1 LAGEYRSSRRL
12 EIEAEN
18 RRQRLIVMGVVAG
31 MMAVVAII
39 GVGLYFT
46 QYRAPRAHLLT
57 VNGQEHNAADVARR
71 ATYAVISEGG
81 LPGAAE
87 TIATNTIEL
96 LINEEALRTQS
107 AAAVGV
113 IGPAEIEEELRTRYG
128 LIEIEEPVEIDD
140 APTDST
146 PTDGTATATPTPE
159 PTPETTATAEPEEQE
174 DLYPGLLAEAVSRS
188 GLRLDE
194 FYSVITAQIVRNRL
208 TDQFEEALETS
219 APQVRLSRIRVTTE
233 IAAEELRSLV
243 DGGADFGDLAR
254 EDTIDSAHRDDG
266 GDLGWATV
274 SSLEPEVAEAIAGIE
289 IGALAPVVPAGLF
302 FDLYLVAEEEDREL
316 DAQQIDDGVEQE
328 LFDWLDQARAAIEI
342 RETLSGSEA
351 EWVTDKVI
359 DEIQKRTG

>member
-1 LAGEYRSSRRL
+1 
-12 EIEAEN
+12 
-18 RRQRLIVMGVVAG
+18 M
-31 MMAVVAII
+31 
-39 GVGLYFT
+39 
-46 QYRAPRAHLLT
+46 
-57 VNGQEHNAADVARR
+57 
-71 ATYAVISEGG
+71 
-81 LPGAAE
+81 
-87 TIATNTIEL
+87 
-96 LINEEALRTQS
+96 
-107 AAAVGV
+107 
-113 IGPAEIEEELRTRYG
+113 
-128 LIEIEEPVEIDD
+128 
-140 APTDST
+140 
-146 PTDGTATATPTPE
+146 
-159 PTPETTATAEPEEQE
+159 
-174 DLYPGLLAEAVSRS
+174 
-188 GLRLDE
+188 
-194 FYSVITAQIVRNRL
+194 ITAQIVRNRL

-274 SSLEPEVAEAIAGIE
+274 SSLEPEVAEAITGIE

-302 FDLYLVAEEEDREL
+302 FDLYLVAAAEDREL
-316 DAQQIDDGVEQE
+316 DAQQIEDGVERE